1 MATHSSI
8 PAWRIPQTEKP
19 GRIQSIGPQSVEH
32 DWSDFAHRHAWYWF
46 RDRGQFPSSL
56 VIGRIRFLTFIHWMR
71 SSFPWHVILNPQA
84 NHTASNPS
92 DCSNLQIPLLSSLA
106 FNSSCDHIGGEAS
119 LQTKLVEVMKFQVS
133 YLKSWKMML
142 SKCYTQC
149 ASKFG
154 KLNSGHR
161 TGKGQFSSE
170 SQRKATPKNAQTTAQ
185 LHSSHML
192 AK

>member
-1 MATHSSI
+1 MTEVTLHTDMHDTDSEIGVNFQVHWLLAEFGSLHS
-8 PAWRIPQTEKP
+8 
-19 GRIQSIGPQSVEH
+19 
-32 DWSDFAHRHAWYWF
+32 
-46 RDRGQFPSSL
+46 
-56 VIGRIRFLTFIHWMR
+56 IHWMR

-154 KLNSGHR
+154 KLSSGHR
-161 TGKGQFSSE
+161 TGIGQLSYQ
-170 SQRKATPKNAQTTAQ
+170 SQRKAIPKNAQTSAQ
-185 LHSSHML
+185 LHSSHTL
-192 AK
+192 VK